1 MFEYEGT
8 VTVYLDGE
16 AVGRLTK
23 ERGATVWYPDED
35 LTNLVDTPPRSGAT
49 VADFTLEKTLEN
61 VKKML
66 NRLGTPIRDDI

>member
-16 AVGRLTK
+16 AIGRLTK
-23 ERGATVWYPDED
+23 ERGATVWHPDED

-49 VADFTLEKTLEN
+49 FADFTLEKTLEN
-61 VKKML
+61 IEKALK
-66 NRLGTPIRDDI
+66 RLGRLPDA